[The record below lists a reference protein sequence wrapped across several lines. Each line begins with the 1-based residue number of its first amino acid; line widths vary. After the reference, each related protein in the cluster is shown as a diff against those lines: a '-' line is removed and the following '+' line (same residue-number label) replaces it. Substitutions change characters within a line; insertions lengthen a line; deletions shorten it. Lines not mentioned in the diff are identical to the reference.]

1 MRACA
6 HVRVCVCV
14 RACLR
19 ACACVYVCVC
29 ARARTFTHLHMAV
42 GARQRPKNLRLGR
55 VDMPD
60 DELLVIGSRDKLTL
74 AGGQPRYGCHRLRVP
89 PEVSHQ
95 GTRVDVPEFDHKVV
109 GAG

>member
-1 MRACA
+1 MC
-6 HVRVCVCV
+6 
-14 RACLR
+14 
-19 ACACVYVCVC
+19 VCVC
-29 ARARTFTHLHMAV
+29 ARAYLHMAV
-42 GARQRPKNLRLGR
+42 GARQRPTNLRLGR